1 MILQFVALFSSVRN
15 SMSGNVR
22 VSDKDSKDRIF
33 SGSFM
38 GFFLTNKTKYVWL
51 DTVQVILQ
59 VTLNPDAPPDLSRAY
74 ESTVCIAFA

>member
-38 GFFLTNKTKYVWL
+38 GFFSYKQDQICVVRYSASYSPGNFK
-51 DTVQVILQ
+51 
-59 VTLNPDAPPDLSRAY
+59 S
-74 ESTVCIAFA
+74 

>member
-1 MILQFVALFSSVRN
+1 
-15 SMSGNVR
+15 MSEYLIRTLKTEYLVGVLW
-22 VSDKDSKDRIF
+22 V
-33 SGSFM
+33 
-38 GFFLTNKTKYVWL
+38 FFLTNKTKYVWL